1 MLSTWLLT
9 SHNCRRLSPMTD
21 MFRDTGTEERVV
33 LVESEERDDE
43 LQTELRPV
51 TAMKP
56 PAYVPM
62 QVRTY
67 DGPSGQPGG
76 SVLVQHTTVNV
87 ITEPPKDHFIWSL
100 LCFAYL
106 NPCCF
111 GLAALIYSIKARDRK
126 VAGDL
131 EGARRHGFI
140 ARGLNIAATVLFVIV
155 LVIFI
160 IIISA
165 LFANA
170 SAYAHREPYYYHFN
184 RD

>member
-1 MLSTWLLT
+1 MINVSNSFQHLS
-9 SHNCRRLSPMTD
+9 S
-21 MFRDTGTEERVV
+21 
-33 LVESEERDDE
+33 
-43 LQTELRPV
+43 LQTAAELRAV
-51 TAMKP
+51 RAMKP

-62 QVRTY
+62 QARTY

-76 SVLVQHTTVNV
+76 SVLVQHTSVNI

-100 LCFAYL
+100 LCFAYS
-106 NPCCF
+106 NPCCL

-131 EGARRHGFI
+131 ESAQRHGFI

-155 LVIFI
+155 LMIFF

-170 SAYAHREPYYYHFN
+170 PAYAHREPYYYHFN

>member
-1 MLSTWLLT
+1 MLSTLLT
-9 SHNCRRLSPMTD
+9 SHNYRRLSPMTD
-21 MFRDTGTEERVV
+21 MFRDTGTEDSVV
-33 LVESEERDDE
+33 LVESEERHDE
-43 LQTELRPV
+43 LQTELRLV
-51 TAMKP
+51 RAMKP

-76 SVLVQHTTVNV
+76 SVLVQHTSVNIV
-87 ITEPPKDHFIWSL
+87 TEPPKDHIIWSL

-106 NPCCF
+106 NPCCL

-131 EGARRHGFI
+131 EGAQHHGFI

-155 LVIFI
+155 LMIFF

-170 SAYAHREPYYYHFN
+170 PAYAHREPYYYHFN

>member
-1 MLSTWLLT
+1 MLSTLLT
-9 SHNCRRLSPMTD
+9 SHNYRRLSPMTD
-21 MFRDTGTEERVV
+21 MFRDTGTEDRVV
-33 LVESEERDDE
+33 LVESEERNDE

-51 TAMKP
+51 RMKP

-126 VAGDL
+126 MVGDMD
-131 EGARRHGFI
+131 GARHYGST
-140 ARGLNIAATVLFVIV
+140 ARCLNIVATIIVTTAILITIIAFSVIAAK
-155 LVIFI
+155 
-160 IIISA
+160 A
-165 LFANA
+165 A
-170 SAYAHREPYYYHFN
+170 SYSYRYNYNY
-184 RD
+184 RY

>member
-1 MLSTWLLT
+1 
-9 SHNCRRLSPMTD
+9 MTD
-21 MFRDTGTEERVV
+21 MFRDTGTEDRVV
-33 LVESEERDDE
+33 FVESEERDDE

-56 PAYVPM
+56 PAYVPV
-62 QVRTY
+62 QVRAY

-100 LCFAYL
+100 LCFLYSY
-106 NPCCF
+106 PWCCL

-131 EGARRHGFI
+131 EGARHYGAT
-140 ARGLNIAATVLFVIV
+140 ARQLNITSTVLVA
-155 LVIFI
+155 LGLLIFI
-160 IIISA
+160 IMIAVVFARIS
-165 LFANA
+165 
-170 SAYAHREPYYYHFN
+170 R
-184 RD
+184 

>member
-1 MLSTWLLT
+1 
-9 SHNCRRLSPMTD
+9 MTD
-21 MFRDTGTEERVV
+21 MFCDTGTEDRVV

-43 LQTELRPV
+43 LQTEVRPV
-51 TAMKP
+51 RMKP

-76 SVLVQHTTVNV
+76 SALVQHTTVNV

-106 NPCCF
+106 NPCCL
-111 GLAALIYSIKARDRK
+111 GLSALIYSIKARDRK

-131 EGARRHGFI
+131 EGARHYGAT
-140 ARGLNIAATVLFVIV
+140 ARQLNITSTVLVA
-155 LVIFI
+155 LIFI
-160 IIISA
+160 IMIIVV
-165 LFANA
+165 F
-170 SAYAHREPYYYHFN
+170 EWV
-184 RD
+184 

>member
-1 MLSTWLLT
+1 
-9 SHNCRRLSPMTD
+9 MTD
-21 MFRDTGTEERVV
+21 MFRDTGTEDRVV

-43 LQTELRPV
+43 LQTEVRPV
-51 TAMKP
+51 TAMNP
-56 PAYVPM
+56 PAYVPV

-106 NPCCF
+106 NPCCL
-111 GLAALIYSIKARDRK
+111 GLAALIYSIKARDQK

-131 EGARRHGFI
+131 EGARHYGAT
-140 ARGLNIAATVLFVIV
+140 ARQLNITSTVLVA
-155 LVIFI
+155 LGLLIFI
-160 IIISA
+160 IMIAVVFARIS
-165 LFANA
+165 
-170 SAYAHREPYYYHFN
+170 R
-184 RD
+184 

>member
-1 MLSTWLLT
+1 
-9 SHNCRRLSPMTD
+9 MTD
-21 MFRDTGTEERVV
+21 MFRDTGTEDRVV
-33 LVESEERDDE
+33 FVESEERDDE

-56 PAYVPM
+56 PAYVPV
-62 QVRTY
+62 QVRAY

-100 LCFAYL
+100 LCFLYSY
-106 NPCCF
+106 PWCCL

-131 EGARRHGFI
+131 EGARRHGLT
-140 ARGLNIAATVLFVIV
+140 ARGLNIAATFVFAIGFVIV
-155 LVIFI
+155 I
-160 IIISA
+160 ITISSVT
-165 LFANA
+165 ANL
-170 SAYAHREPYYYHFN
+170 SA
-184 RD
+184 